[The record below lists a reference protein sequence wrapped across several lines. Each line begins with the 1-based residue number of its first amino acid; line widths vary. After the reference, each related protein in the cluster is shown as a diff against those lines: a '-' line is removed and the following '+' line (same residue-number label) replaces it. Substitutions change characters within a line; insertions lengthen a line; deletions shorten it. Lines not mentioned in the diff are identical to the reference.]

1 MGVVTEMKRIGG
13 RATLGVALAG
23 SLATTAA
30 AAPPSVPFGTAFTL
44 SGAVPSKAA
53 GEPVRVFSRSFGQ
66 EKFGRIATV
75 TTIAGGHWSYKA
87 RPRIRTTYL
96 AAWRG
101 RTTSTVDVRVSPFL
115 DLDLA
120 NGVLSVRGR
129 TIRSLAGR
137 FVIVQLRRPGG
148 LWRNVRKVVLDGGSD
163 ASTRF
168 SAPLGRSDMRLY
180 MPQSQV
186 GAGYV
191 AGYSP
196 ILVFRKTA

>member
-1 MGVVTEMKRIGG
+1 MGVVTKVKRIGT
-13 RATLGVALAG
+13 RATLAVALAG
-23 SLATTAA
+23 AVAATAA
-30 AAPPSVPFGTAFTL
+30 AAPPSVAFGTAFTL
-44 SGAVPSKAA
+44 SGEVPSKAA
-53 GEPVRVFSRSFGQ
+53 GEAVRVFSRPLGQ

-75 TTIAGGHWSYKA
+75 TTTADGHWSYKA

-101 RTTSTVDVRVSPFL
+101 KTTSTVDVRVSPFL

-120 NGVLSVRGR
+120 EGVLSIRGR

-148 LWRNVRKVVLDGGSD
+148 VWRNVRQLVLDDGSR
-163 ASTRF
+163 ASTPF
-168 SAPLGRSDMRLY
+168 SAPLGRSAIRLY

-191 AGYSP
+191 AGFSH
-196 ILVFRKTA
+196 ILVFRHTA